1 LGIESFE
8 SVIIGNATLYC
19 GDCREV
25 LPLLGEVQAVMTDP
39 PYGQA
44 THSNAKS
51 NRGAA
56 GHGVTAI
63 DFAAIDFAAIDFAA
77 IDDLLRV
84 LHGKCS
90 GWIVA
95 NMQWQHIA
103 ELARQERDD
112 WELVRFGV
120 WVKTNPMPQI
130 SCDRPAHGWDGI
142 AYIFPAGRKKY
153 WNGGG
158 MHGNW
163 IGPLVTDGAHPTGKP
178 LAMLCQWVD
187 RFTNWGETVLDP
199 FMGSGT
205 TGHACVL
212 HGRKFIGIE
221 KDRRYFDT
229 ACERIAAVQAQGT
242 LLLPEPTPRPVQAGL
257 LGDAA

>member
-1 LGIESFE
+1 MEK
-8 SVIIGNATLYC
+8 VTIGTAELWHGEC
-19 GDCREV
+19 QDV
-25 LPLLGEVQAVMTDP
+25 LPLLGQVDAVMTDL
-39 PYGQA
+39 PYSQT

-56 GHGVTAI
+56 GTGV
-63 DFAAIDFAAIDFAA
+63 AAIDFAAIDN
-77 IDDLLRV
+77 LLRL
-84 LHGKCS
+84 LHGKCD

-95 NMQWQHIA
+95 NMDWWHIA
-103 ELARQERDD
+103 ELARQTRDD

-130 SCDRPAHGWDGI
+130 SADRPAPGWDGI
-142 AYIFPAGRKKY
+142 AYIFPVGKKKY
-153 WNGGG
+153 WHGGG

-187 RFTNWGETVLDP
+187 RFTTWGQTVLDP

-205 TGHACVL
+205 GGHACAL

-221 KDRRYFDT
+221 RDRRYFDS
-229 ACERIAAVQAQGT
+229 ACERIAAAQAQPT
-242 LLLPEPTPRPVQAGL
+242 LLEPAAEPVQAGL
-257 LGDAA
+257 L

>member
-1 LGIESFE
+1 MVEK
-8 SVIIGNATLYC
+8 VTIGRATLYL

-25 LPLLGEVQAVMTDP
+25 LPTLASVDAVITDP
-39 PYGQA
+39 PYSQN

-56 GHGVTAI
+56 GTGVVAI
-63 DFAAIDFAAIDFAA
+63 DFAAIDFAAVDQ
-77 IDDLLRV
+77 LLRL
-84 LHGKCS
+84 LHGKCD
-90 GWIVA
+90 GWVIA
-95 NMQWQHIA
+95 NMDWAHIA
-103 ELARQERDD
+103 ELARQTRDD

-130 SCDRPAHGWDGI
+130 SADRPANGWEGI
-142 AYIFPAGRKKY
+142 AYIFPAGKKKF
-153 WNGGG
+153 WHGGG

-187 RFTNWGETVLDP
+187 RFTTWGQTVLDP

-205 TGHACVL
+205 TGHACAL

-221 KDRRYFDT
+221 RDRRYFDL
-229 ACERIAAVQAQGT
+229 ACERIAAAYAQGS
-242 LLLPEPTPRPVQAGL
+242 LLDLAQPVPEQQGM
-257 LGDAA
+257 GF

>member
-1 LGIESFE
+1 MAEK
-8 SVIIGNATLYC
+8 VVIGNAELWHV
-19 GDCREV
+19 DCREV
-25 LPLLGEVQAVMTDP
+25 LPLLGTVDAVMTDP
-39 PYGQA
+39 PYSQT
-44 THSNAKS
+44 THSNTKS

-56 GHGVTAI
+56 GTGV
-63 DFAAIDFAAIDFAA
+63 AAIDFAAIDFAA
-77 IDDLLRV
+77 IDHLLRL
-84 LHGKCS
+84 LHGKCD

-95 NMQWQHIA
+95 NMDWRHIA
-103 ELARQERDD
+103 ELARKTRDD

-130 SCDRPAHGWDGI
+130 SADRPANGWDGI
-142 AYIFPAGRKKY
+142 AYIFPVGKKKY
-153 WNGGG
+153 WHGGG

-187 RFTNWGETVLDP
+187 RFTTWGQTVLDP

-205 TGHACVL
+205 TGHACAL

-221 KDRRYFDT
+221 REEKYFEIACRRIED
-229 ACERIAAVQAQGT
+229 AQRQAPLIPHEEART
-242 LLLPEPTPRPVQAGL
+242 PVQG
-257 LGDAA
+257 GMF

>member
-1 LGIESFE
+1 MTEK
-8 SVIIGNATLYC
+8 VVIGNCELWH

-25 LPLLGEVQAVMTDP
+25 LPLLTGVDAVMTDP
-39 PYGQA
+39 PYSQN

-56 GHGVTAI
+56 GTGVVAI
-63 DFAAIDFAAIDFAA
+63 DFAAIDFAAIDQ
-77 IDDLLRV
+77 LLRL
-84 LHGKCS
+84 LHGKCD
-90 GWIVA
+90 GWVIA
-95 NMQWQHIA
+95 NMDWAHIA
-103 ELARQERDD
+103 ELARQTRDD

-130 SCDRPAHGWDGI
+130 SADRPANGWEGI
-142 AYIFPAGRKKY
+142 AYIFPVGRKKY
-153 WNGGG
+153 WYGGG

-187 RFTNWGETVLDP
+187 RFTTWGQTVLDP

-205 TGHACVL
+205 TGHACAL

-221 KDRRYFDT
+221 RDRRYFDS
-229 ACERIAAVQAQGT
+229 ACERIAAAQAQPT
-242 LLLPEPTPRPVQAGL
+242 LLEPAAEMVQAGL
-257 LGDAA
+257 L

>member
-1 LGIESFE
+1 MAEK
-8 SVIIGNATLYC
+8 VVIGNAELWH

-25 LPLLGEVQAVMTDP
+25 LPLLGKVEAVMTDP
-39 PYGQA
+39 PYSQT

-56 GHGVTAI
+56 GTGVAAI
-63 DFAAIDFAAIDFAA
+63 NFAAIDFAAIDN
-77 IDDLLRV
+77 LLRL
-84 LHGKCS
+84 LHGKCD

-95 NMQWQHIA
+95 NMDWRHIA
-103 ELARQERDD
+103 ELARQKRDD

-130 SCDRPAHGWDGI
+130 SADRPANGWDGI
-142 AYIFPAGRKKY
+142 AYIFPVGKKKY
-153 WNGGG
+153 WHGGG

-163 IGPLVTDGAHPTGKP
+163 IGPLVSDGAHPTGKP

-187 RFTNWGETVLDP
+187 RFTTWGQTVLDP

-205 TGHACVL
+205 TGHACAL
-212 HGRKFIGIE
+212 LGRKFIGIE
-221 KDRRYFDT
+221 RNRSYFDS
-229 ACERIAAVQAQGT
+229 ACERIRLAQAQGS
-242 LLLPEPTPRPVQAGL
+242 LLPPEPPRECAQEWL
-257 LGDAA
+257 L

>member
-1 LGIESFE
+1 MAEK
-8 SVIIGNATLYC
+8 VVIGNAELWHV
-19 GDCREV
+19 DCREV
-25 LPLLGEVQAVMTDP
+25 LPLLGTVDAVMTDP
-39 PYGQA
+39 PYSQT

-56 GHGVTAI
+56 GTGV
-63 DFAAIDFAAIDFAA
+63 AAIDFAAIDFAA
-77 IDDLLRV
+77 IDHLLRL
-84 LHGKCS
+84 LHGKCD

-95 NMQWQHIA
+95 NMDWRHIA
-103 ELARQERDD
+103 ELARKTRDD

-130 SCDRPAHGWDGI
+130 SADRPANGWDGI
-142 AYIFPAGRKKY
+142 AYIFPVGKKKY
-153 WNGGG
+153 WHGGG

-187 RFTNWGETVLDP
+187 RFTTWGQTVLDP

-205 TGHACVL
+205 TGHACAL

-221 KDRRYFDT
+221 REEKYFEIACRRIED
-229 ACERIAAVQAQGT
+229 AQRQAPLIPHEEART
-242 LLLPEPTPRPVQAGL
+242 PVQG
-257 LGDAA
+257 GMF